1 MIARHAALGETT
13 AIDGVLISSVS
24 QPTKPTA
31 ARSGTILA
39 LIAQGAKRLA
49 VGERVYDYH
58 AGQYLFSS
66 VDLPITGHFSQAT
79 PEAPALSF
87 GLVLRPST
95 IAALLIDHPMSPARS
110 RAAVPAAVGVAD
122 ASPDLL
128 DAVIRMLRL
137 LDHPD
142 DRNVLAPLIEREIV
156 WRVIN
161 GPLGEPIRQI
171 GTADSSLTH
180 IAQAVRWI
188 TDHYAESFRVDD
200 LARTCG
206 MSASTF
212 HRTFQAVT
220 ALSPIQFQ
228 KQIRLQRSR
237 LMLLNGAADV
247 AAVGYHVGYDSAS
260 QFSRDYHR
268 QFGLPPRRD
277 AMRLRAERSY
287 RLRMPGS

>member
-1 MIARHAALGETT
+1 MLLCLRRSE
-13 AIDGVLISSVS
+13 S
-24 QPTKPTA
+24 PT
-31 ARSGTILA
+31 
-39 LIAQGAKRLA
+39 
-49 VGERVYDYH
+49 
-58 AGQYLFSS
+58 
-66 VDLPITGHFSQAT
+66 
-79 PEAPALSF
+79 
-87 GLVLRPST
+87 
-95 IAALLIDHPMSPARS
+95 
-110 RAAVPAAVGVAD
+110 

-212 HRTFQAVT
+212 HRTFQGRYRAQPDPVPK
-220 ALSPIQFQ
+220 ADSP
-228 KQIRLQRSR
+228 
-237 LMLLNGAADV
+237 
-247 AAVGYHVGYDSAS
+247 AAVRG
-260 QFSRDYHR
+260 
-268 QFGLPPRRD
+268 
-277 AMRLRAERSY
+277 
-287 RLRMPGS
+287 